1 MPRRGTIQ
9 WSFAGTKE
17 RGDEE
22 HHLRA
27 GCAAAVTLAG
37 PAYAAAP
44 SGEVA
49 RICRRQALDTYPTP
63 RIGTMNGVATAQR
76 EFFRDCVAK
85 MREED
90 GN

>member
-1 MPRRGTIQ
+1 MKSIT
-9 WSFAGTKE
+9 SA
-17 RGDEE
+17 
-22 HHLRA
+22 LA
-27 GCAAAVTLAG
+27 CAAAVTLAG

-49 RICRRQALDTYPTP
+49 RICRQQALDTYPTP